1 CSVKVPFDVD
11 ITARLK
17 RIKKDIDKNNALLS
31 EAEKKLSS
39 QDFIN
44 KASENAVQKER
55 NKREEAEETLKK
67 LNESYEILL
76 SWEK

>member
-1 CSVKVPFDVD
+1 MKVPFDVD

-17 RIKKDIDKNNALLS
+17 RIKKDIDKNNALLY

-39 QDFIN
+39 EDFIN
-44 KASENAVQKER
+44 KASESAVQKER

>member
-1 CSVKVPFDVD
+1 MKVPFDVD

-17 RIKKDIDKNNALLS
+17 KIKKDIDKNNTLLS
-31 EAEKKLSS
+31 DAEKKLSS
-39 QDFIN
+39 KDFIN